1 MKTWEDFK
9 TNPRSFT
16 NISEEEVNMIDTLA
30 FLHATR
36 IKMNISQTALSQKI
50 GMSQSQIA
58 KLENLDVQ
66 PTLKT
71 LEKYASG
78 LGLKIKLSVIP
89 A

>member
-16 NISEEEVNMIDTLA
+16 NMSEEEVNMIDTLA

-36 IKMNISQTALSQKI
+36 IKMNISQTTLSQKI

-58 KLENLDVQ
+58 KLENSLRR
-66 PTLKT
+66 
-71 LEKYASG
+71 Y
-78 LGLKIKLSVIP
+78 
-89 A
+89 